1 MTATINDNSAI
12 VRAYALVCIVTM
24 ETSETE
30 TEKKVLNYIIDYVS
44 TTTLMLDNV
53 DEALYSRC

>member
-1 MTATINDNSAI
+1 MTTTINDNSAI
-12 VRAYALVCIVTM
+12 VRAYVLVCIVTM
-24 ETSETE
+24 ETIETE

-53 DEALYSRC
+53 DEAL